1 MTMEGERVCLGK
13 ADLSRAARDF
23 RPVLSFYYCH
33 RMTNLESTPKF
44 AHTLAND
51 CSEHTG
57 CLTLDTLALLSV

>member
-33 RMTNLESTPKF
+33 RMTNLEST
-44 AHTLAND
+44 AN
-51 CSEHTG
+51 
-57 CLTLDTLALLSV
+57 LMV